1 MTMED
6 SKTREFILN
15 ISSLWNEQ
23 KIREVLYL
31 EALKKDSMGP
41 LRKILTQGHFSALL
55 FQKEIHWIYD
65 YFKCFLTDKDLVT
78 DKKINLITIS
88 GLYNLE
94 EKEEVVGYLK
104 KTEGRIL
111 QSYKSLSRYLD
122 SDLEIRSVLNEHLDR
137 ISEFYEILSKQ
148 EKVKIKELKHSLAA

>member
-6 SKTREFILN
+6 SKTREFVLN
-15 ISSLWNEQ
+15 ISSLWNEH

-65 YFKCFLTDKDLVT
+65 YFKCFLTDKDLVS
-78 DKKINLITIS
+78 DKKVNLITIS
-88 GLYNLE
+88 GMCDLE

-104 KTEGRIL
+104 KMEGRIL
-111 QSYKSLSRYLD
+111 QSYKSLSKYLD

-148 EKVKIKELKHSLAA
+148 EKVKIKEFKHFLAA